1 MPIGK
6 IKITSRAKAA
16 IAAALVA
23 AFASGWASTSG
34 DRPVT
39 PVAIHKAID
48 KGQVPPA
55 VVMAVKVIKSWE
67 GLRTKAYLDTLPK
80 KPVWTVCYGETLN
93 IKSGMTF
100 TPDQCERMLI
110 KRVIHDYYL
119 PLVDGVRDFGLAPDS
134 VQASMISGGYN
145 YGVVKVMRSSGA
157 GFVSKHQY
165 HTACLAL
172 TAYNMVG
179 GARLDGLV
187 HRRENGDAQRIG
199 EAELCVSGL

>member
-6 IKITSRAKAA
+6 IKITARARAA

-55 VVMAVKVIKSWE
+55 VIMAVKVIKSWE

-80 KPVWTVCYGETLN
+80 KHVWTVCYGETLN
-93 IKSGMTF
+93 IKASDRF
-100 TPDQCERMLI
+100 TPEQCEKMLI

-119 PLVDGVRDFGLAPDS
+119 PLVDKVKDFGLAPDS

-145 YGVVKVMRSSGA
+145 YGVFKVANSGGA
-157 GFVSKHQY
+157 GWVEKHQY

-172 TAYNMVG
+172 TAYNKAG
-179 GARLDGLV
+179 GKILPGLV
-187 HRRENGDAQRIG
+187 NRRENGDASRIG